1 MRIPKTLF
9 PYFLSPVILIMAF
22 ASNTYSNP
30 KYNSIQ
36 KYLKPIKDTLPS
48 NDSLDDKVFEK
59 TDVAATVNVIKWRNY
74 LELGSMKIIKEATT
88 SGIKN
93 GDYKIDVRF
102 VIEKDGH
109 ISNVEAIN
117 NPFLGTKN
125 AVERIKKQI
134 LKLIANAPDW
144 TPAKING
151 ENVRSYG
158 IQRLTFFISR

>member
-1 MRIPKTLF
+1 MRILKTLF
-9 PYFLSPVILIMAF
+9 PYTLSLAILIMAF
-22 ASNTYSNP
+22 ASDTYSNS

-36 KYLKPIKDTLPS
+36 NCLKPINDTLPS
-48 NDSLDDKVFEK
+48 NDSLGDKVFEK
-59 TDVAATVNVIKWRNY
+59 TDVAATVDVIEWRNF
-74 LELGSMKIIKEATT
+74 LELGSMKIIREATT

-117 NPFLGTKN
+117 NPFLGTRN
-125 AVERIKKQI
+125 AVERIKKQV
-134 LKLIANAPDW
+134 LKLVANAPHW
-144 TPAKING
+144 VPAKING

-158 IQRLTFFISR
+158 MQRLTFFISR